1 MPSAAFERFV
11 DSFGVTT
18 HKSFEDYDIDALFQV
33 EPGEQAQ
40 VEALLIERLRTT
52 DDPRAA
58 RALRYISS
66 KAAAPALREA
76 VRTQHG
82 SARVE
87 AVISLRQITGED
99 VGREA
104 ILEELRSHSREVR
117 LAVVRALPALDKATA
132 SPALFAA
139 LDDADKLVRAT
150 ATQALYQLHELVQW
164 AMVPARGLNLLALRL
179 QSAYA
184 AVREPAKEELRA
196 VIAGREA
203 GKSAAELGI
212 PLERAAKSPAA
223 LRFIESF
230 ASPAGQ
236 PPWANDYDLEAL
248 AELTGKEADWA
259 RYVMYDNLEEGDF
272 RAARALAATGDAG
285 ALTVL
290 REARETATGRAA
302 EEIAAAVERLSG

>member
-11 DSFGVTT
+11 NSFGVTT

-40 VEALLIERLRTT
+40 AEALLIERLKTT

-66 KAAAPALREA
+66 KAAVPALRDA

-87 AVISLRQITGED
+87 AVISLRQLTGED
-99 VGREA
+99 VGRDA
-104 ILEELRSHSREVR
+104 ILEELQSDSQDIR
-117 LAVVRALPALDKATA
+117 LAVVRVLPALDTA
-132 SPALFAA
+132 IASHALFTA
-139 LDDADKLVRAT
+139 LDDPDKQVRAT
-150 ATQALYQLHELVQW
+150 ATQALYQLHDLAQW
-164 AMVPARGLNLLALRL
+164 ATVPTRGLNLLALRL

-184 AVREPAKEELRA
+184 AVREPAKDELRA

-212 PLERAAKSPAA
+212 PLERTPKSPAA

-230 ASPAGQ
+230 ASPAGR
-236 PPWANDYDLEAL
+236 PPWADDYDLTALTELSGEEAR
-248 AELTGKEADWA
+248 WA
-259 RYVMYDNLEEGDF
+259 RYVIYDNLEEGDY
-272 RAARALAATGDAG
+272 RAARALAATGG
-285 ALTVL
+285 ADDVEVL
-290 REARETATGRAA
+290 QEAQMTATGPAA
-302 EEIAAAVERLSG
+302 DEIAAALAQLSA